1 LPLAF
6 ARLQLHKLRLLVG
19 GNEIYRNQAIYPAR
33 LDSPVLRAL
42 LWKIPGLA
50 FPFGLLLPLS
60 ALGLWVG
67 ARRAPL
73 LAGLV
78 AVLCLSVVAFFITA
92 RYRVV
97 VVPFLL
103 IFAGQAAAWLAG
115 QSSWRSRLIAAA
127 ALAALFLIANL
138 GQGRMDDKMNA
149 DAEYSLGVRLGEK
162 GQLKQAA
169 ALFESALASKPD
181 YAEAW
186 LNLSV
191 CYDIFGR
198 HEDARQA
205 FARAYAL
212 DREAT
217 LRSLRDFLSE
227 GKRDTAQALLGHL
240 AAVRATRAE

>member
-1 LPLAF
+1 
-6 ARLQLHKLRLLVG
+6 
-19 GNEIYRNQAIYPAR
+19 
-33 LDSPVLRAL
+33 
-42 LWKIPGLA
+42 
-50 FPFGLLLPLS
+50 
-60 ALGLWVG
+60 
-67 ARRAPL
+67 
-73 LAGLV
+73 
-78 AVLCLSVVAFFITA
+78 
-92 RYRVV
+92 
-97 VVPFLL
+97 
-103 IFAGQAAAWLAG
+103 
-115 QSSWRSRLIAAA
+115 
-127 ALAALFLIANL
+127 
-138 GQGRMDDKMNA
+138 MNA